1 MKTHRRT
8 EAHTYAHPPWS
19 NKNIHFSKKF
29 SRTTQRTHP
38 AFIIA
43 ARCGR
48 EVCVYVCVAEEA
60 PQVRLK
66 INQQQQQLQQNDQFQ
81 CVGKGND
88 FGVAQTKVDVGRTAK
103 KTVGEE
109 SLLGFFRSWGIIK
122 RQVAMCVSVCVCV
135 TVGVMARP
143 TSFGQFYGPR

>member
-1 MKTHRRT
+1 MWQGG
-8 EAHTYAHPPWS
+8 E
-19 NKNIHFSKKF
+19 
-29 SRTTQRTHP
+29 
-38 AFIIA
+38 
-43 ARCGR
+43 C
-48 EVCVYVCVAEEA
+48 VCVCVAEEA

-88 FGVAQTKVDVGRTAK
+88 FGVAQTKVDVGRTSK

-109 SLLGFFRSWGIIK
+109 SLIGFFRSWGIIK
-122 RQVAMCVSVCVCV
+122 RQVAMWVCVCVCV